1 MAHISNHFLQISLKT
16 HKSSIQMK
24 FNLQLLQTKHTK
36 QCLLDAW
43 KWGMIEVENQSV
55 GSQVVRVILLA
66 KKESDKII
74 K

>member
-1 MAHISNHFLQISLKT
+1 
-16 HKSSIQMK
+16 
-24 FNLQLLQTKHTK
+24 
-36 QCLLDAW
+36 
-43 KWGMIEVENQSV
+43 MIEVENQSV